1 MSFQKRFEFN
11 LYTMKW
17 MKCTKDIK
25 VQTTLEIHD
34 HFQDKTQYYTFFA
47 AIIHQVRSTFASF
60 NSNSVFRVALMVVII
75 RPCVTVIQ
83 NGFYLMMIR

>member
-1 MSFQKRFEFN
+1 
-11 LYTMKW
+11 MKW

-47 AIIHQVRSTFASF
+47 AIIHQVRSTYDPPTPLSLTLIL
-60 NSNSVFRVALMVVII
+60 RVALMVVII

-83 NGFYLMMIR
+83 NGYYLMMTR

>member
-1 MSFQKRFEFN
+1 MTVIKFPYYVIVNVKIASLQKRFEFN

-47 AIIHQVRSTFASF
+47 AIIHQV
-60 NSNSVFRVALMVVII
+60 
-75 RPCVTVIQ
+75 
-83 NGFYLMMIR
+83 

>member
-1 MSFQKRFEFN
+1 MIVSLQKRFEFN

-47 AIIHQVRSTFASF
+47 AIIHQV
-60 NSNSVFRVALMVVII
+60 
-75 RPCVTVIQ
+75 
-83 NGFYLMMIR
+83 